1 MLRHDDHVIDHYRAL
16 FERHQWLKDS
26 LCWTVVQPL
35 DEGITLDDLLW
46 RLNGGHDPEERTMDY
61 PMEVAMNEDL
71 TLLYVFEGDGAYGFL
86 ECRYG
91 DPLSEELLSK
101 LSEDARVWTTSW
113 QFNGTSTI
121 AYAGGGRVRA
131 RIRNYVLGDQVEEET
146 APGVFTGFHAM
157 LDDLD
162 GQDFDGKRSAAFAFI
177 EAAAGVGVESD
188 RLDGEE
194 KSVIVLDT
202 PAI

>member
-1 MLRHDDHVIDHYRAL
+1 VIHDYRTL

-35 DEGITLDDLLW
+35 DEEVALDDLLW
-46 RLNGGHDPEERTMDY
+46 RLNRGHDPEERIMDY
-61 PMEVAMNEDL
+61 PMEVAMDEDL

-91 DPLSEELLSK
+91 NPLSDELLST

-121 AYAGGGRVRA
+121 SYAGGGRVQA
-131 RIRNYVLGDQVEEET
+131 RIRNYVLGDQIDEET
-146 APGVFTGFHAM
+146 TPDVFTGFHVM

-162 GQDFDGKRSAAFAFI
+162 RQDFDGRRSAAFAFI
-177 EAAAGVGVESD
+177 EAATGVGVESD
-188 RLDGEE
+188 RLDGEGCP
-194 KSVIVLDT
+194 VIVLDT

>member
-1 MLRHDDHVIDHYRAL
+1 
-16 FERHQWLKDS
+16 
-26 LCWTVVQPL
+26 
-35 DEGITLDDLLW
+35 
-46 RLNGGHDPEERTMDY
+46 
-61 PMEVAMNEDL
+61 MNEDL

-91 DPLSEELLSK
+91 YPLSDELLST

-121 AYAGGGRVRA
+121 SYAGGGRVQA
-131 RIRNYVLGDQVEEET
+131 RIRNYVLGDQIDEEIT
-146 APGVFTGFHAM
+146 PDVFTDFHAM

-162 GQDFDGKRSAAFAFI
+162 HQDFDGRRSAAFAFI
-177 EAAAGVGVESD
+177 ETAAGVGVESD
-188 RLDGEE
+188 RLDGEGCP
-194 KSVIVLDT
+194 VIVLDT

>member
-1 MLRHDDHVIDHYRAL
+1 MIDYYRAL
-16 FERHQWLKDS
+16 FERHQWLTDS

-46 RLNGGHDPEERTMDY
+46 LLNSGHDPEERTMDH
-61 PMEVAMNEDL
+61 PMEVAMDEDL

-86 ECRYG
+86 EGGYG
-91 DPLSEELLSK
+91 YPVSDELLSA

-131 RIRNYVLGDQVEEET
+131 RIRNYVLGDQIDEET
-146 APGVFTGFHAM
+146 TPDVFTGFHAM

-162 GQDFDGKRSAAFAFI
+162 RQDFDGRRSAAFAFI
-177 EAAAGVGVESD
+177 ETATGVGVESD
-188 RLDGEE
+188 RLDGEGCP
-194 KSVIVLDT
+194 VIVLDT